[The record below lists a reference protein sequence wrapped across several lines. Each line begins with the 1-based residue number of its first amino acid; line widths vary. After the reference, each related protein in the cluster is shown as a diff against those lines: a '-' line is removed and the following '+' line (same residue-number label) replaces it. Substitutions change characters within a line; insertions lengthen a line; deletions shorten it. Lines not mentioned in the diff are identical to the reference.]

1 MVYLT
6 KNKIKEAFRSF
17 AKTVRRDD
25 VAMLVNTVG
34 GMFFNVGTQ
43 LSHKP
48 PHPLVR
54 VRISN
59 TVIPTKREATL
70 HYESVLRLYEYSR
83 DINTQRGG
91 RGGVTLH
98 EKKPSTSICECTF
111 VQDNS
116 RVSGG
121 EKKKERTK
129 L

>member
-1 MVYLT
+1 MAV
-6 KNKIKEAFRSF
+6 
-17 AKTVRRDD
+17 
-25 VAMLVNTVG
+25 LVNTLG

-48 PHPLVR
+48 PPPGPDQREDIKYCH
-54 VRISN
+54 SN
-59 TVIPTKREATL
+59 KAGIAL
-70 HYESVLRLYEYSR
+70 LYESVLPLYEYRR
-83 DINTQRGG
+83 DINTWRGG

-98 EKKPSTSICECTF
+98 EKKPSTSVCECTS

-121 EKKKERTK
+121 EKNKKKTK